1 MEFCEHVQKA
11 AMIPLFFFEKYLD
24 LASDRYDI
32 ARLSQTHIH
41 ALSLFFSFFPTHK
54 HIRHLICT
62 DTDFIL
68 HYFNYK
74 TTQTFYFHI

>member
-41 ALSLFFSFFPTHK
+41 ALSLFFFFFSDSQAYTPFDMHW
-54 HIRHLICT
+54 
-62 DTDFIL
+62 
-68 HYFNYK
+68 YW
-74 TTQTFYFHI
+74 FYFTLL